1 MPDIQDIFNRLQAKK
16 KEKKKIHSAVRDALL
31 TSKPYQDLVEEL
43 RRVREK
49 KRGLEDQIKAQFA
62 SEMSEMEKI
71 ESDVKSDNQLV
82 CDMAL
87 TKIMRG
93 ESIELQDENDT
104 KYLPVLTV
112 KFQKTK

>member
-1 MPDIQDIFNRLQAKK
+1 
-16 KEKKKIHSAVRDALL
+16 
-31 TSKPYQDLVEEL
+31 
-43 RRVREK
+43 
-49 KRGLEDQIKAQFA
+49 
-62 SEMSEMEKI
+62 
-71 ESDVKSDNQLV
+71 
-82 CDMAL
+82 MAL